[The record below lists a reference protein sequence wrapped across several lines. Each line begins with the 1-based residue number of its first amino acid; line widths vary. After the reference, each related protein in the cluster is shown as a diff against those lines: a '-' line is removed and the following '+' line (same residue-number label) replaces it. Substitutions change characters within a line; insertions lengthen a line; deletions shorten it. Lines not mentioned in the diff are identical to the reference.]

1 MVRLIAGYAVE
12 LIENGLVNRRND
24 GVWYWIGSL
33 TRASVLGWSAL
44 ESLRYYRVVRHRARL
59 GLADPVV
66 AGSFLLWGVGSGTAF
81 AGALR
86 AVTRL
91 LTGHGVAELPPV
103 SLVVSLLGL
112 LSAVSLW
119 LAFLPTPTYLR
130 RVESR
135 ARRAG
140 ALPSAPG

>member
-1 MVRLIAGYAVE
+1 M
-12 LIENGLVNRRND
+12 
-24 GVWYWIGSL
+24 
-33 TRASVLGWSAL
+33 RASVLGWSAL

-66 AGSFLLWGVGSGTAF
+66 AGSFLLWGLGSGAAF
-81 AGALR
+81 AAALLGHS
-86 AVTRL
+86 TRI
-91 LTGHGVAELPPV
+91 LTGHGVAEFPLL

-112 LSAVSLW
+112 VAAVSIW

-130 RVESR
+130 IVRSR

-140 ALPSAPG
+140 AIPWAPG